1 MILTEQNYY
10 TREADEEYLSV
21 SQYKDFLRCEAAALA
36 RLRGEIPRMTST
48 AMLVGSYVDAA
59 LGGTLEE
66 FRQDHPELFKR
77 DGSLKAEYAHA
88 DYIIER
94 IREQPLMVHYNS
106 GEPQRIFTGM
116 IGGVRWKC
124 KVDSYLP
131 GEAIVDGKVMRD
143 FEPVYVPGSGRLPW
157 WEAWGYDKQGAVYQ
171 ELVRKETGEKL
182 PFILSAA
189 TKEPEPD
196 LALLQVDQAMLDYEL
211 AQAAEAAPRIDAI
224 KKGLIQPERCGT
236 CPYCRRTKIVELMR
250 TEDLKDET

>member
-1 MILTEQNYY
+1 MRLTESNYY
-10 TREADEEYLSV
+10 SREADEEFLSV

-59 LGGTLEE
+59 LGGTLDA
-66 FRQDHPELFKR
+66 FRADHPELFKR
-77 DGSLKAEYAHA
+77 DGSLKADYAHA

-94 IREQPLMVHYNS
+94 IKAQPLMVHYLS
-106 GEPQRIFTGM
+106 GEVQRIFTGT
-116 IGGVRWKC
+116 IGGVAWKC
-124 KVDSYLP
+124 KIDSYLP
-131 GEAIVDGKVMRD
+131 GEAIVDGKVMKD
-143 FEPVYVPGSGRLPW
+143 FEPVYVIGSGRLPW

-171 ELVRKETGEKL
+171 ELVRQNTGERL

-196 LALLQVDQAMLDYEL
+196 LALLQVDQTMLDYEL
-211 AQAAEAAPRIDAI
+211 AQAEEAAPRIDAI
-224 KKGLIQPERCGT
+224 KNGLLEPDRCGR
-236 CPYCRRTKIVELMR
+236 CAYCRRTKTVELIR